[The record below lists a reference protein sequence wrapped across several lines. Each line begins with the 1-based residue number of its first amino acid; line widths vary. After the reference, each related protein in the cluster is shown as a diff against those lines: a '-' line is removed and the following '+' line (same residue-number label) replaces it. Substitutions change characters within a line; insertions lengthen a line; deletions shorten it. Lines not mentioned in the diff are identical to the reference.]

1 MATEQKQRS
10 KQKKVKGTIDKVDGK
25 WKLEEPTPLFEV
37 PGKAMVSGKV
47 IGVGKSGVETNV
59 ESGEM
64 MTKEDG
70 VCIRELQDQ
79 RGHMMEEIEQ
89 LLLER
94 WCIRLLRGR
103 RGQMMEKM
111 VLLLLGG

>member
-1 MATEQKQRS
+1 MPDTSYKYCQPYTAPNKAGRPKKNKRIKSALEVATEQKQRS

-59 ESGEM
+59 ERV
-64 MTKEDG
+64 K
-70 VCIRELQDQ
+70 
-79 RGHMMEEIEQ
+79 
-89 LLLER
+89 
-94 WCIRLLRGR
+94 
-103 RGQMMEKM
+103 
-111 VLLLLGG
+111 